1 MKPSNFV
8 TRTITAIIFAALMI
22 GSVLAG
28 SYAFAALMMIAFI
41 LGAIEFYNLVDKDIG
56 IKLKFTGIVTGALVF
71 TIVFLNNAEIIP
83 SANLWLLPVLMF
95 FPVTIMLF
103 SNGSHNFSSL
113 GAILSGI
120 ILLAI
125 PFSLFA
131 SIMLLG
137 SKMSTIAGKEL
148 IIFYFIILW
157 VFDTAAYIIGSLIGK
172 RKLFERISPSK
183 TWEGTIGGLICCLGV
198 ALAISYFYDETL
210 IPHAIVFTLLIV
222 VFGTI
227 GDLAESMLKR
237 HAGVKDSGALLPGH
251 GGILDRF
258 DGVLISAP
266 AVYFYL
272 VLISN

>member
-28 SYAFAALMMIAFI
+28 SYVFAALMMIAFI
-41 LGAIEFYNLVDKDIG
+41 LGAIEFYNLVDKNIG
-56 IKLKFTGIVTGALVF
+56 IKLKFTGIVSGALVF

-83 SANLWLLPVLMF
+83 GAILWLLPVLMF
-95 FPVTIMLF
+95 FPVIITLF
-103 SNGSHNFSSL
+103 SKHSHNFSSL

-137 SKMSTIAGKEL
+137 SKMSTIAGKEF

-157 VFDTAAYIIGSLIGK
+157 VFDTAAYIIGSLVGK

-198 ALAISYFYDETL
+198 ALAISYFHDETL
-210 IPHAIVFTLLIV
+210 IPHPIVFTLLIV

-227 GDLAESMLKR
+227 GDLTESMLKR
-237 HAGVKDSGALLPGH
+237 YAGVKDSGNILPGH

-258 DGVLISAP
+258 DGVLMSAP